1 MLGRINLLSAQ
12 AGMGGEGAVNVGP
25 REGHIMPPLVWKS
38 HLSQNIFLLV
48 SLKWPK
54 LYHSF
59 WLA

>member
-1 MLGRINLLSAQ
+1 MLGRINLVSAQ

-25 REGHIMPPLVWKS
+25 GEGRIMPPLVWKS
-38 HLSQNIFLLV
+38 HLPQNIFLLV
-48 SLKWPK
+48 SLRWRK